1 MIQTNVI
8 HTNVIHVQIPG
19 MFTTVQDLGRYGY
32 GPLGVSPSG
41 AADPISLRIGN
52 LLVGNPENTAALE
65 MTLLGGTF
73 LFPDGG
79 VVALAGSDFGPML
92 STLPSSPT
100 RQGGGT
106 LPGDDLLPS
115 SPTRQG
121 GGTLPGDDLLPSSPT
136 RQGGGTLPG
145 GDLLPSSPTRQGGGS
160 LPGDDLLPSSPTR
173 QGGGS
178 LPGDDLLPS
187 SPTRQGGGSLPIP
200 MHTAFDIPPGGILKT
215 GPSRNGARCYLC
227 VTGGIAVRPLLGS
240 ASTHILTGL
249 GGFEGRALRKGDV
262 LDVGQGH
269 APPVRA
275 IDVGQG
281 HALPTHTID
290 ADTLAKLARRK
301 ALRTTIAPQTDWF
314 SADSLRFFYESAYTV
329 SEESNRMGLR
339 LQGPVIETPRTNAPH
354 QGQMTSEGVSLG
366 AIQIPAGGQPIILFV
381 EQQTTGGYPKI
392 ANIISADLPSIGQLR
407 PRDQI
412 RFELVTPETAR
423 ALILE
428 QEALISKCT
437 ST

>member
-1 MIQTNVI
+1 MNL
-8 HTNVIHVQIPG
+8 IHVQTPG

-52 LLVGNPENTAALE
+52 LLVGNPENAAALE

-79 VVALAGSDFGPML
+79 IAALTGADFGAVL
-92 STLPSSPT
+92 SSPT
-100 RQGGGT
+100 RQGG
-106 LPGDDLLPS
+106 DA
-115 SPTRQG
+115 
-121 GGTLPGDDLLPSSPT
+121 
-136 RQGGGTLPG
+136 LPG
-145 GDLLPSSPTRQGGGS
+145 GVAIS
-160 LPGDDLLPSSPTR
+160 
-173 QGGGS
+173 
-178 LPGDDLLPS
+178 
-187 SPTRQGGGSLPIP
+187 
-200 MHTAFDIPPGGILKT
+200 MHAAFDIPPGGVLKT

-227 VTGGIAVRPLLGS
+227 VAGGIAVRPLLGS

-262 LDVGQGH
+262 LEVGQG
-269 APPVRA
+269 R
-275 IDVGQG
+275 
-281 HALPTHTID
+281 ALPTRRVAAEILH
-290 ADTLAKLARRK
+290 KLAPRK
-301 ALRTTIAPQTDWF
+301 TLRTTVAPQTDWF
-314 SADSLRFFYESAYTV
+314 SADSLRRFYEGVYTV

-339 LQGPVIETPRTNAPH
+339 LQGASLEAPH

-392 ANIISADLPSIGQLR
+392 ANIISADLSSVGQLR

-412 RFELVTPETAR
+412 RFELVTPETAGT
-423 ALILE
+423 LILE
-428 QEALISKCT
+428 QEALISTCI